1 MIKWIA
7 GFFSANSDVSS
18 KRLLSIL
25 SVLSAISITWYS
37 LIYEKTIDANE
48 LALILGLCGL
58 SVGQQV
64 LGNKNEVKK
73 DAE

>member
-7 GFFSANSDVSS
+7 GFFSANSEVSS

-25 SVLSAISITWYS
+25 SVLSAIAITWYS
-37 LIYEKTIDANE
+37 LIYQKTIDANE
-48 LALILGLCGL
+48 LTLILGLCGL

-73 DAE
+73 DSE

>member
-7 GFFSANSDVSS
+7 GFFSANSEVSS

-25 SVLSAISITWYS
+25 SVLSAIAITWYS

-64 LGNKNEVKK
+64 LGNKNEIKK
-73 DAE
+73 DSE